1 MTEEE
6 SRRATAEE
14 SRRATEDESSPAA
27 EEKPTGR
34 APVRRPPRGR
44 AKIGQA
50 VGKAQLPEHAVTGI
64 VEHDVSLTQPVFVDP
79 SGARRRRIRAF
90 AYAMGVLLIV
100 ALAAVWV
107 SQLVGPAAPPPRPVP
122 SVSVSR

>member
-1 MTEEE
+1 VTEEE
-6 SRRATAEE
+6 SSRAAG
-14 SRRATEDESSPAA
+14 
-27 EEKPTGR
+27 EKPAGR

-64 VEHDVSLTQPVFVDP
+64 VEHGVSSTQPVFVDP
-79 SGARRRRIRAF
+79 SGTRRRRLRAF
-90 AYAMGVLLIV
+90 AYAMGILLIV

-107 SQLVGPAAPPPRPVP
+107 SQLVGPAAPPPKPVP
-122 SVSVSR
+122 SVSGAR